1 MYNSDYAHC
10 HRWVPIHVQIA
21 GVVIILRCKPYRHV
35 YVLLFTN
42 TYFVIDYVY
51 FEAQQQQQQQQQQQ
65 SMHHQQ
71 QQPFQIRR
79 IEELNKTAGG
89 NVEAKVMCFYRRRDL
104 PAQLVAL
111 ADKHQQHQQQQ
122 QLSLTLSLS
131 PGGSSAIK
139 GSGKQSS
146 TIKSSS
152 ASDKDASTDKK
163 EQDTSASG
171 ALPMVKKEQQNEEQ
185 SVSKIET
192 SEINE
197 SVKEEQQQQQD
208 VEMSEDLETNSSVSA
223 VVKSGEVRADGDEA
237 ETNDKCKYIQYCLF
251 ILFYLR

>member
-1 MYNSDYAHC
+1 MC
-10 HRWVPIHVQIA
+10 VF
-21 GVVIILRCKPYRHV
+21 V
-35 YVLLFTN
+35 YILLFTN
-42 TYFVIDYVY
+42 TYFVLDYVY

-65 SMHHQQ
+65 SMHHQQQQ

-139 GSGKQSS
+139 GGGKQSFI
-146 TIKSSS
+146 IKSS
-152 ASDKDASTDKK
+152 ATDKDASTDKK
-163 EQDTSASG
+163 ELDTSTGG
-171 ALPMVKKEQQNEEQ
+171 ALYVVKKEQQNEEQ
-185 SVSKIET
+185 TASKIET
-192 SEINE
+192 SEINDT
-197 SVKEEQQQQQD
+197 VKEEQKQPQD
-208 VEMSEDLETNSSVSA
+208 VEMSEEIETNA
-223 VVKSGEVRADGDEA
+223 NTVVKSGDARVDGDEV
-237 ETNDKCKYIQYCLF
+237 ETNDKCKYILYCCALWGLKYCVQTLIIVCNSF
-251 ILFYLR
+251 RYWKR

>member
-1 MYNSDYAHC
+1 MYRDTNYIDVC
-10 HRWVPIHVQIA
+10 VFF
-21 GVVIILRCKPYRHV
+21 
-35 YVLLFTN
+35 LLFTN
-42 TYFVIDYVY
+42 TYFFVDYVY

-65 SMHHQQ
+65 SMHHHQQ

-139 GSGKQSS
+139 GGGKQSS
-146 TIKSSS
+146 TIKPSPVT
-152 ASDKDASTDKK
+152 DKDPSTDKK
-163 EQDTSASG
+163 EQDTSAVG
-171 ALPMVKKEQQNEEQ
+171 ALPMIKKELSNEEQ
-185 SVSKIET
+185 TAKKIET

-197 SVKEEQQQQQD
+197 TVKEEQQQQQD
-208 VEMSEDLETNSSVSA
+208 VEMSEEKETNSAVSSA
-223 VVKSGEVRADGDEA
+223 VKSGDARVDSDDVEI
-237 ETNDKCKYIQYCLF
+237 NDKCKYILYSCALWGLKYCV
-251 ILFYLR
+251 